1 MRPSRARP
9 PRSRCPRLSP
19 ARPVR
24 GPAPS
29 RHRPTTCGT
38 CGGRGRVRTQNGIFA
53 MERGCPTCQGQGQ
66 VISDPCRSCGGA
78 GKVAKDKQ
86 LSVNIPAGVE
96 DGTRIRLSGEG
107 ELGQRGGPSG
117 DLYIFLNIRDHDLF
131 EREAQ
136 HLFISMPISMT
147 TAALGGEIEVP
158 SIDGARV
165 RVKIPARARNR
176 AAAASARQGYVDLPP
191 DRARRSLCP
200 GRGRDPDQPDQAP
213 ARAAGRV

>member
-1 MRPSRARP
+1 M
-9 PRSRCPRLSP
+9 
-19 ARPVR
+19 
-24 GPAPS
+24 
-29 RHRPTTCGT
+29 
-38 CGGRGRVRTQNGIFA
+38 
-53 MERGCPTCQGQGQ
+53 
-66 VISDPCRSCGGA
+66 
-78 GKVAKDKQ
+78 
-86 LSVNIPAGVE
+86 NIPAGVE

-165 RVKIPARARNR
+165 RVKIPAGAQSGQQLRLRGKGMSIYRRTERGDLYVRVEVETPTNLTKRQRELLAEFEDEGNAHSPL
-176 AAAASARQGYVDLPP
+176 AAKFLNQVKGFFNAD
-191 DRARRSLCP
+191 
-200 GRGRDPDQPDQAP
+200 
-213 ARAAGRV
+213 

>member
-1 MRPSRARP
+1 MAA
-9 PRSRCPRLSP
+9 P
-19 ARPVR
+19 A
-24 GPAPS
+24 
-29 RHRPTTCGT
+29 
-38 CGGRGRVRTQNGIFA
+38 
-53 MERGCPTCQGQGQ
+53 
-66 VISDPCRSCGGA
+66 
-78 GKVAKDKQ
+78 KVAKDKQ

-96 DGTRIRLSGEG
+96 DGTRIRLAGEG

-165 RVKIPARARNR
+165 RVKIPSGAQSGQQLRLRGKGMSIYRRTERGDLYVRVEVETPTNLTKRQRELLAEFEDEGNAHSPL
-176 AAAASARQGYVDLPP
+176 AAKFLNQVKGFFNAD
-191 DRARRSLCP
+191 
-200 GRGRDPDQPDQAP
+200 
-213 ARAAGRV
+213 